1 MSAKEDDDIHFLGK
15 TKAPPIIEPIIV
27 LPVDAEDQKSDTSY
41 SCDSDD
47 AISIHSNLSQMESSK
62 EDRNVLSS
70 SVSIT
75 DGAETHEKPEE
86 MENGSEQK
94 TEIGVDKSVQPVNDA
109 NNVNI
114 VEDTPES
121 IDGNPAKKEV
131 ANPFFNCERN
141 VDNSRVLEPN
151 SDYSTFDQSGNYADV
166 ESSFNLDSTLTATFI
181 PSIQEGETT
190 IDGDSA
196 NTTEG
201 GKFYYRNNLQK
212 STWSHTFLLHKL

>member
-1 MSAKEDDDIHFLGK
+1 MSAEEDDDIHFLGK
-15 TKAPPIIEPIIV
+15 TKAPPIIEPIVV
-27 LPVDAEDQKSDTSY
+27 LPIVVLPIDAEDQKSDTSY
-41 SCDSDD
+41 SCDLDD
-47 AISIHSNLSQMESSK
+47 AISIHSNLSQMECST

-75 DGAETHEKPEE
+75 DGAETHEKTQE

-109 NNVNI
+109 NKDNI
-114 VEDTPES
+114 VEDTRES
-121 IDGNPAKKEV
+121 IDANPGKTKV

-151 SDYSTFDQSGNYADV
+151 SDYTTCDLSGNYADV

-181 PSIQEGETT
+181 PSVQEGNTT
-190 IDGDSA
+190 IDRDSA
-196 NTTEG
+196 NTTEAG
-201 GKFYYRNNLQK
+201 TFNYPNNLQK
-212 STWSHTFLLHKL
+212 FS